1 MSTRDFKTHTVE
13 ISCLEVFRQISN
25 FIEGELDPQLRARLE
40 AHFKDCAHCSAI
52 VDGTRNV
59 VRLVGDGKTFD
70 LPVGFSERLKRR
82 LTAGG
87 ATKKR

>member
-1 MSTRDFKTHTVE
+1 MSARGSNTHTVE

-40 AHFKDCAHCSAI
+40 AHFKDCAHCSAVI
-52 VDGTRNV
+52 DGTRNV

-70 LPVGFSERLKRR
+70 LPTGFSERLKKR
-82 LTAGG
+82 LA
-87 ATKKR
+87 AAAKKR

>member
-1 MSTRDFKTHTVE
+1 MSTRGSNTHTVE

-25 FIEGELDPQLRARLE
+25 FIEGELDPQLRARME

-52 VDGTRNV
+52 VDGARNV

-70 LPVGFSERLKRR
+70 LPTGFSERLKKR
-82 LTAGG
+82 LAATA
-87 ATKKR
+87 AKKR